1 MTSDEMKCGIAALF
15 WIGATCAGIADGLAF
30 NRLAVSIFAFQ
41 GLYFI
46 CLGFALALVESWR
59 SYQ

>member
-1 MTSDEMKCGIAALF
+1 MKCGIAALF

-59 SYQ
+59 NYQ